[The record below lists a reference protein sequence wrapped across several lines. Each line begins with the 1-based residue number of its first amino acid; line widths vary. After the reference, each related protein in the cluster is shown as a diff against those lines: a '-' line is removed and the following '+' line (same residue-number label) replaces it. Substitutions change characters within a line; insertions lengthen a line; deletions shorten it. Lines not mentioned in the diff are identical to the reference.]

1 MQVLGINWFVLQ
13 TTGSA
18 AHMGLTVLLQ
28 TLPVLVLS
36 PWGGALADR
45 LPGRPVLIAT
55 QLTHGTLALAL
66 AGIAYASSSSLA
78 AVYAISLCGGLVS
91 ALEGPVMG
99 RFNATVVDRATLGN
113 ALSLGSLINSTG
125 RILGMSVGGMVI
137 AAVGPAPL
145 FAANAISFLGVVV
158 ALLAI
163 RPNRLHALDSAAPET
178 ASPETA
184 SPETASPETA
194 SPEAASLEDASIE
207 AAARDS
213 AGLVIAPTK
222 PAPGGVRAGLA
233 YLIQQPQVLVTLA
246 LAVVL
251 GSLGRNYQITMAA
264 MTAGPLGAGGGGYGV
279 LSAAFAVG
287 TVLGGLTAARRLSL
301 GYRTLIGAGLIGSAL
316 QFVSGLAPS
325 LWTFAAVIVPIAAA
339 AVMIDTTVA
348 TRIQLDTHGAM
359 RGRVLAAAGMASAAA
374 GAVGAPLLGWLAE
387 QAGPRQTLVLCA
399 IGAGIGCVVAGMALA
414 RHRGIRM
421 DRHELHRV
429 VRETLGRPA
438 ATTHAHP
445 TRRPRRRPFQPGRVL
460 ASAHSR
466 YECRRGTIA
475 NMVENLH
482 PATQLFHQTSLRQR
496 ARRVVSA
503 LDVDVRTHGYD
514 KVPRCQRLEHHH
526 IVHTGQGREHRR
538 TIGDHVKGPTTT
550 LEAAHGLVGV
560 QSHNQHVAKSPRLL
574 EVGHVPHVQHI
585 KATVGQDEPTTLR
598 SAVGDVTGQHTRV
611 PDGHADDRTQGE
623 ALQNACWPRPDEP
636 GVASSGTPTAIG
648 RLGN

>member
-55 QLTHGTLALAL
+55 QLTHAALALAL
-66 AGIAYASSSSLA
+66 AAIAYASSSSLS

-137 AAVGPAPL
+137 VAVGPAPL
-145 FAANAISFLGVVV
+145 FAANAMSFLGVVV

-163 RPNRLHALDSAAPET
+163 RPNRLHTLDSAAPDTTRQET
-178 ASPETA
+178 ASQENANQENPTQ
-184 SPETASPETA
+184 
-194 SPEAASLEDASIE
+194 
-207 AAARDS
+207 AAAVRDS
-213 AGLVIAPTK
+213 TGLVGALTK
-222 PAPGGVRAGLA
+222 PAPGGVRAGIA
-233 YLIQQPQVLVTLA
+233 YLIHQPQVLVTLA

-264 MTAGPLGAGGGGYGV
+264 MTAGPLGAGGGGYGI

-339 AVMIDTTVA
+339 AVMIDTTVT

-399 IGAGIGCVVAGMALA
+399 AGAGIGCVAAGMALA
-414 RHRGIRM
+414 RHRGIRVN
-421 DRHELHRV
+421 RHELHTV

-438 ATTHAHP
+438 VATLPRP
-445 TRRPRRRPFQPGRVL
+445 TRPRRRPVQPGRVL
-460 ASAHSR
+460 TSAHSR
-466 YECRRGTIA
+466 YECRRRTIA

-496 ARRVVSA
+496 TRPVVSA

-514 KVPRCQRLEHHH
+514 KVPRCQRLEHHD
-526 IVHTGQGREHRR
+526 IVHTGQGRENGR
-538 TIGDHVKGPTTT
+538 TIGDHVKGPTDT
-550 LEAAHGLVGV
+550 LESAHGLVGV
-560 QSHNQHVAKSPRLL
+560 QSHNQQVAKSPRLL
-574 EVGHVPHVQHI
+574 EVGHMPHVQHI
-585 KATVGQDEPTTLR
+585 KTAVGQDEPTTLS

-623 ALQNACWPRPDEP
+623 ALQNAC
-636 GVASSGTPTAIG
+636 
-648 RLGN
+648 